1 MKKADNQLLV
11 IFGASGDLTSRKLLP
26 SLFELYVR
34 GLLPD
39 RFCILGAARTA
50 YGDEEFRAEQH
61 THILEAQKGKT
72 YDEGL
77 IDDFL
82 ENVYYLAFDS
92 TNADEYYKLRERIEF
107 LQEKHDLPDKIIYY
121 LATPPVMYEI
131 VPQCLLESGLNK
143 TESPDGFRRIIVE
156 KPFGTSLESARQL
169 NDHLRHI
176 FHEEEIY
183 RIDHYLGKETV
194 QNILVLRFS
203 NGIFEPLWNH
213 NYIDSIEISATETLG
228 VENRGKYYDGAGAMR
243 DMIQNH
249 LMQLM
254 SFIAMESPSIFEPE
268 PIRDEIVKVFRSIRP
283 YTVLDMDKMVVRG
296 QYIGYR
302 EEKNVAPDSNTE
314 TYVAMKFFI
323 DNWRWSGVPFYFY
336 TGKKLPEKS
345 SEVVIHFKSTPHQL
359 FVGQCS
365 GGSCNKLTI
374 RIQPNESISLKF
386 GLKMPGAGFE
396 VKQVSM
402 DFRYDSL
409 SKSYLPDAYER
420 LLLDAMLGDSTLY
433 ARSDAL
439 EASWKFIDPIL
450 LHWKEEGSKNLFFY
464 EPGED
469 GPEETVILGAEKKS
483 APAKEDNFMEIKRY
497 NEMKEALRSM
507 TEDMMAMIRRKDF
520 APFNLALSG
529 GETAKHMFSLWVD
542 EYKDKID
549 WNNIRFFWVDE
560 RCVPPTSP
568 DSNYGHANHLLFK
581 PLRIPADHIHR
592 IKGENEPGTEAM
604 RYSWVVKEFLPLFNQ
619 MPTFDCIILGVGE
632 DSHTASIFPT
642 TMELLSDS
650 RNYAVSQ
657 QPSTG
662 QYRITMTGP
671 LILNGAPLLVPILG
685 TNKEPVIQRLSK
697 GYSPSNDTPAAYILS
712 HAVQATI
719 YGLNP

>member
-11 IFGASGDLTSRKLLP
+11 IFGASGDLTGRKLLP

-39 RFCILGAARTA
+39 RFCVLGAARTA

-61 THILEAQKGKT
+61 TRILEARKGKT

-77 IDDFL
+77 VDDFL
-82 ENVYYLAFDS
+82 EHVYYLAFDS
-92 TNADEYYKLRERIEF
+92 TNADEYYKLRERVEF
-107 LQEKHDLPDKIIYY
+107 LRERHDLPDKIVYY

-131 VPQCLLESGLNK
+131 VPRCLRESGLNK
-143 TESPDGFRRIIVE
+143 TESPEGFRRIIVE

-194 QNILVLRFS
+194 QKILVVRFS

-365 GGSCNKLTI
+365 GGSCNKLVI

-469 GPEETVILGAEKKS
+469 GPEETVILGAEKKVC
-483 APAKEDNFMEIKRY
+483 ACQEDNFMEIKRY

-568 DSNYGHANHLLFK
+568 DSNYGHANHMLFK

-592 IKGENEPGTEAM
+592 VKVEYEPGTEAM

>member
-1 MKKADNQLLV
+1 MNRPEDQVLV
-11 IFGASGDLTSRKLLP
+11 IFGASGDLTKRMLMP
-26 SLFELYVR
+26 SLYELHAR
-34 GLLPD
+34 QMLPE
-39 RFCILGAARTA
+39 RFVILGTSRTPMS
-50 YGDEEFRAEQH
+50 DDEFRLSIRVMLQE
-61 THILEAQKGKT
+61 LKG
-72 YDEGL
+72 
-77 IDDFL
+77 
-82 ENVYYLAFDS
+82 ENNLKGEEVDSFMRKVYYQPFDPE
-92 TNADEYYKLRERIEF
+92 NGADELGERVMF
-107 LQEKHDLPDKIIYY
+107 LMEENAIPMKVVYY
-121 LATPPVMYEI
+121 LATPPTSQQAITKYLGRSCLFRVKEKGGWHRI
-131 VPQCLLESGLNK
+131 V
-143 TESPDGFRRIIVE
+143 VE
-156 KPFGTSLESARQL
+156 KPFGTSLETARAL
-169 NDHLRHI
+169 NESLLQV
-176 FHEEEIY
+176 FCEQEIY
-183 RIDHYLGKETV
+183 RIDHFLGKETV
-194 QNILVLRFS
+194 QNILVLRFA
-203 NGIFEPLWNH
+203 NEIFESLWNR
-213 NYIDSIEISATETLG
+213 NYVDYVEIYALESLGIEK
-228 VENRGKYYDGAGAMR
+228 RGKYYEGTGALR

-249 LMQLM
+249 FMQLM

-302 EEKNVAPDSNTE
+302 EEKNVASDSNTE

-469 GPEETVILGAEKKS
+469 GPEETVILGAEKKVC
-483 APAKEDNFMEIKRY
+483 ACQ
-497 NEMKEALRSM
+497 
-507 TEDMMAMIRRKDF
+507 RR
-520 APFNLALSG
+520 
-529 GETAKHMFSLWVD
+529 
-542 EYKDKID
+542 
-549 WNNIRFFWVDE
+549 
-560 RCVPPTSP
+560 
-568 DSNYGHANHLLFK
+568 
-581 PLRIPADHIHR
+581 
-592 IKGENEPGTEAM
+592 
-604 RYSWVVKEFLPLFNQ
+604 
-619 MPTFDCIILGVGE
+619 
-632 DSHTASIFPT
+632 
-642 TMELLSDS
+642 
-650 RNYAVSQ
+650 
-657 QPSTG
+657 
-662 QYRITMTGP
+662 
-671 LILNGAPLLVPILG
+671 
-685 TNKEPVIQRLSK
+685 
-697 GYSPSNDTPAAYILS
+697 
-712 HAVQATI
+712 
-719 YGLNP
+719 

>member
-302 EEKNVAPDSNTE
+302 EEKNVASDSRTE
-314 TYVAMKFFI
+314 TYIAMKIGI
-323 DNWRWSGVPFYFY
+323 DNWRWSGVPFYIR
-336 TGKKLPEKS
+336 TGKQMPTKVTEI
-345 SEVVIHFKSTPHQL
+345 VVHFRETPHQM
-359 FVGQCS
+359 FRCE
-365 GGSCNKLTI
+365 GGHCPRANKLI
-374 RIQPNESISLKF
+374 LRLQPNEGIVLKF
-386 GLKMPGAGFE
+386 GMKVPGPGFD
-396 VKQVSM
+396 VKQVMM
-402 DFRYDSL
+402 DF
-409 SKSYLPDAYER
+409 SYSDLGGLPAGDAYAR
-420 LLLDAMLGDSTLY
+420 LIEDCIQGAQTLFT
-433 ARSDAL
+433 RSDAVD
-439 EASWKFIDPIL
+439 ASWRFFNPVLKYWQEHPDAPL
-450 LHWKEEGSKNLFFY
+450 YGYPVGTWGPLESEAMMREHGAEWTNPCKNL
-464 EPGED
+464 
-469 GPEETVILGAEKKS
+469 T
-483 APAKEDNFMEIKRY
+483 N
-497 NEMKEALRSM
+497 
-507 TEDMMAMIRRKDF
+507 T
-520 APFNLALSG
+520 
-529 GETAKHMFSLWVD
+529 D
-542 EYKDKID
+542 EY
-549 WNNIRFFWVDE
+549 
-560 RCVPPTSP
+560 C
-568 DSNYGHANHLLFK
+568 
-581 PLRIPADHIHR
+581 
-592 IKGENEPGTEAM
+592 
-604 RYSWVVKEFLPLFNQ
+604 
-619 MPTFDCIILGVGE
+619 
-632 DSHTASIFPT
+632 
-642 TMELLSDS
+642 EL
-650 RNYAVSQ
+650 
-657 QPSTG
+657 
-662 QYRITMTGP
+662 
-671 LILNGAPLLVPILG
+671 
-685 TNKEPVIQRLSK
+685 
-697 GYSPSNDTPAAYILS
+697 
-712 HAVQATI
+712 
-719 YGLNP
+719 